1 VTQHP
6 APSIGDRTGGILRVS
21 GVPPAVHRTI
31 ECVDV
36 QGFSDRR
43 RTNPDQVAVRSGLY
57 GSLQA
62 AFARSGISWDLC

>member
-1 VTQHP
+1 M
-6 APSIGDRTGGILRVS
+6 S

-43 RTNPDQVAVRSGLY
+43 RTNPDQVAVHSGLY